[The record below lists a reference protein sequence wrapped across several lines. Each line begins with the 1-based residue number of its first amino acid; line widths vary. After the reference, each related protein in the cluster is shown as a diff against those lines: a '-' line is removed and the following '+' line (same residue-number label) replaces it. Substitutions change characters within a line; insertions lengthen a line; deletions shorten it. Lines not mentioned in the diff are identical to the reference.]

1 MPQAFKGPW
10 WTGFHFFWS
19 TESIITMLVYPPPP
33 CSQKAEKK
41 AERKEGSKE
50 GRKRNKEGARWRE
63 RRRSKQERKGREE
76 KERVGKIT
84 LECTLSDHF
93 FHLDPP
99 VKVCR
104 TFQK

>member
-1 MPQAFKGPW
+1 MEGEEEKQ
-10 WTGFHFFWS
+10 TG
-19 TESIITMLVYPPPP
+19 E
-33 CSQKAEKK
+33 ERR
-41 AERKEGSKE
+41 ERK
-50 GRKRNKEGARWRE
+50 
-63 RRRSKQERKGREE
+63 QREE

-93 FHLDPP
+93 LHLDPP